1 MSYCKVSDVL
11 EIIPNRDINNQ
22 NSVISPDDVDNLI
35 LHADNI
41 INLYLKN
48 SGIENEVSNYSEE
61 LKTIEAL
68 MVAGL
73 VEARL
78 KADDGGE
85 EGDTPN
91 NALYKEG
98 VFLLEKLTQN
108 NIIQPIRNPEDEINA
123 TLNSSD
129 ELEAVFN
136 KNKRQW

>member
-1 MSYCKVSDVL
+1 MSYCKVEDVL

-22 NSVISPDDVDNLI
+22 NSIISPDDVDNLI

-41 INLYLKN
+41 INLYLK
-48 SGIENEVSNYSEE
+48 SEGVENEISNYTDE

-68 MVAGL
+68 MVAGMI
-73 VEARL
+73 EARL

-85 EGDTPN
+85 EGDLPN

-98 VFLLEKLTQN
+98 VTLLEKLTKN
-108 NIIQPIRNPEDEINA
+108 NIIQPIDDPENEINA
-123 TLNSSD
+123 ILDSD
-129 ELEAVFN
+129 NELEALFF